1 MVSRIGKEIELSPVE
16 MGSQIAKK
24 VEINLAS
31 GTPDPRLMPI
41 KEIRQAYDEVL
52 EEFGSKVL
60 FYPGA
65 GGQEELKKEIENN
78 FLPYI
83 DSGIKGNVVVTSG
96 AQHAVELLAKY
107 FLEDDTIAVENPTF
121 IETFTPL
128 KLRSNVVLPVSLDE
142 GGIKIDELEL
152 LLKVGKIRLLYVIPN
167 CHNPAGVTM
176 CEERRKILV
185 ELADKYDFCIL
196 EDDPYKPIAGVTP
209 MTIKSLDRNGRV
221 IYISSF
227 SKIIAPGEDDPY
239 KPIAGVTPMTI
250 KSLDRNGRVIYIS
263 SFSKIIAPGLR
274 VGFIVSSSEEV
285 SNKISLIEQMDFSTS
300 TINQFVIARL
310 LKKGIVRERMKNLH
324 SYYKEK
330 MKTLIDSLH
339 DKGFKD
345 FNEPQCGF
353 FLLLDL
359 KKDSWKVFNEAVK
372 LGLSFVPAK
381 PFYLRGGET
390 MARLSISVAT
400 EEQIKE
406 GVKRLRDAWIR
417 V

>member
-227 SKIIAPGEDDPY
+227 SKIIAPG
-239 KPIAGVTPMTI
+239 
-250 KSLDRNGRVIYIS
+250 
-263 SFSKIIAPGLR
+263 LR

>member
-185 ELADKYDFCIL
+185 ELADKYDFYIL

-209 MTIKSLDRNGRV
+209 MTIKSLDR
-221 IYISSF
+221 S
-227 SKIIAPGEDDPY
+227 
-239 KPIAGVTPMTI
+239 
-250 KSLDRNGRVIYIS
+250 GRVIYIS

-310 LKKGIVRERMKNLH
+310 LKKGIVRERRKNLH
-324 SYYKEK
+324 SHYKEK